1 MLAGMMVLYGM
12 LCAMLV
18 GMRACW
24 CCTACWSGG
33 VDVQAIWL
41 HDMRVGMLGGM
52 PTA

>member
-1 MLAGMMVLYGM
+1 MLAGMLVLYGM

-18 GMRACW
+18 GMQACW

-41 HDMRVGMLGGM
+41 RAMLVGMLGGM
-52 PTA
+52 LTT